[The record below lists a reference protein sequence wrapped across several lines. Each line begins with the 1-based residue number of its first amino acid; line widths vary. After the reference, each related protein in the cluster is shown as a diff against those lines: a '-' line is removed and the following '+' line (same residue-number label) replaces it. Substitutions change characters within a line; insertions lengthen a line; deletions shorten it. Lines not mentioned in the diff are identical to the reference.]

1 MAVVLLVYVVLELAA
16 VIAVSWAI
24 GFGWML
30 LALLAGA
37 VLGSWLA
44 RREGRRAFAAL
55 SSATKAGG
63 SGHEELT
70 DGVLIAVGGFAIM
83 LPGFISD
90 LAGFA
95 FLLPPTRSV
104 IRRYWVS
111 RLERGVPGLRRT
123 RMRGT
128 GTVVDGEV
136 VDSEGVEEPV
146 RPGKARRADRD
157 EDDRPAGGGRIIELP
172 PQPEPSQPEPPQP

>member
-1 MAVVLLVYVVLELAA
+1 MLEIAAVV
-16 VIAVSWAI
+16 AVSWAI

-30 LALLAGA
+30 LALLVGA

-44 RREGRRAFAAL
+44 RRQGRRAFAAL
-55 SSATKAGG
+55 SSATRAGG

-90 LAGFA
+90 LVGFA

-104 IRRYWVS
+104 LRRYWVS
-111 RLERGVPGLRRT
+111 RLERGAPGLRRT
-123 RMRGT
+123 RMRGN

-136 VDSEGVEEPV
+136 VDDPPDPEQG
-146 RPGKARRADRD
+146 RRTDRGD
-157 EDDRPAGGGRIIELP
+157 GDRPAGRGSVIEIP
-172 PQPEPSQPEPPQP
+172 PQQP